1 MSAPSEKKSVLRL
14 SDLDLRIGQT
24 VQLICHGKQPVKH
37 FTRLIGH
44 AEPDF
49 LMLRVPVA
57 NGWTVMFDEGQTF
70 DVRVFCGVSLYQF
83 ETRLQALLLHP
94 RNYMLMTCP
103 QDIRETRLRS
113 HERAQCAL
121 PVRVLQAPNLPAGEA
136 HIGAYR
142 FQDLSGLGAAL
153 VGPQA
158 LGELGQSL
166 QVELCFALAA
176 TGTQEKLVLD
186 ADIQTVQ
193 PLRDSSGDTSGFQ
206 IGIRFHQIE
215 PCVLLLVSELQK
227 PLSQG
232 AVHARHLS
240 SR

>member
-1 MSAPSEKKSVLRL
+1 MSKPSEQKQDLRL
-14 SDLDLRIGQT
+14 TDLDLRIGQT
-24 VQLICHGKQPVKH
+24 VQLIKHGDIPVKY

-49 LMLRVPVA
+49 LMLRIPVD
-57 NGWTVMFDEGQTF
+57 NGWTVTFDEGQLF
-70 DVRVFCGVSLYQF
+70 DVRVFCGVSLYEF
-83 ETRLQALLLHP
+83 ETRLQALLLNP

-103 QDIRETRLRS
+103 KNIRETRLRS

-121 PVRVLQAPNLPAGEA
+121 PVHVLQAPHLPDEA
-136 HIGAYR
+136 ELVAYR
-142 FQDLSGLGAAL
+142 FQDLSGLGAAM

-158 LGELGQSL
+158 LGEVGQSL
-166 QVELCFALAA
+166 QVELSFSLAA

-186 ADIQTVQ
+186 ADIMTVQTV
-193 PLRDSSGDTSGFQ
+193 RESSGQSVGYLH
-206 IGIRFHQIE
+206 GIRFHRVE

-232 AVHARHLS
+232 AAKT
-240 SR
+240 